1 MPFIPAPS
9 PRDAVAR
16 SSLRNLTKSSHLPV
30 GALTCGFRYP
40 VRAATVGRTVRGVRL
55 GTTAGID
62 YRLLGTVEAGVN
74 GHVLDIGGQKQRA
87 LLAILLLSVN
97 KPVSR
102 DVLVDRLWGQHPP
115 AGAQHTLEV
124 YVSRLRKTL
133 EPAAGCQV
141 VLTRPGAYLLR
152 ATREHIDVRRFER
165 LAGEGRRALAANAP
179 GQAVVHLREA
189 LALWRGEPLAD
200 ISHEHFAQPEIAR
213 LEDLRASAIE
223 DRMEAEIALGRH
235 ADVVSELGALIAAHP
250 LRERLYQLL
259 MIALYR
265 CGRQAEALAVYQSAR
280 SVLVQELG
288 IEPSPGLQQVE
299 RAILEQ
305 DASLEPSP
313 HAAPRDAPGGAGD
326 GQPPPAARSR
336 GLRLL
341 AAAVV
346 CLAVVVALL
355 AGGASISARGPA
367 SHVVAGP
374 NTVAVIDAS
383 RNVMTRVLSGIGR
396 PGGITRGASA
406 TWVTDTAD
414 DLLLRVDSASRVVD
428 RIPVGRGP
436 AGVAVEGGQV
446 WVANQLDG
454 TISEVN
460 PAAGTVVATIDV
472 GNGPVAIAS
481 GYGSVW
487 VSNVTDNAL
496 SRIDPGSGHV
506 VATIPLGGPAVGL
519 AAGEG
524 GIWVAGADPGRLV
537 LVDPRTNHLA
547 RVVPIG
553 SSPAAVTIG
562 AGRVWIADSAGGVA
576 RFDPLTGHVR
586 MLRIGGSPAGI
597 AYADGAIWVAN
608 GHGGSVLRIGPRTG
622 SVRSI
627 HTGGEPTALAA
638 AGGDVLTTV
647 LPSPSSH
654 RGGTLTLIA
663 SLSPHDQNT
672 DPAVA
677 YTIPMWQMLSVTND
691 GLVGYRR
698 AGGPLGDT
706 LVPDLAQALPAPT
719 GNGLT
724 YTFHLRP
731 GIRYS
736 TGAPVRP
743 EDIRRAIAR
752 VFSFNRLSGAAAIYA
767 GIAGARACERAPGRC
782 DLARGIVTDDRANT
796 VTFHLTAPDP
806 EFLYKLAFSFADAVP
821 AGTPNHLIGPSQLPA
836 TGPYMTRSFVPGHRW
851 ILVRNPRFRPWSDQA
866 QPSGYPDRIVLRLD
880 IPPGP
885 AADAVERGRADA
897 LLSPSP
903 ARLPELATRY
913 PGQLHS
919 GPLGATIG
927 LVLNTRVR
935 PFNVLAA
942 RQALNAAIDRTKI
955 IQLIGGSLAAQPT
968 CQVLPPALPGYR
980 PYCPYTLNPGP
991 GGVWTAPDLAR
1002 AERLVRASRT
1012 RGARVRLV
1020 TGAFGTK
1027 IPDRTTGRYLV
1038 SVLDQLGYRASLRVI
1053 TDPNAYART
1062 LYDSRRRTQ
1071 VGWVSW
1077 YQDFPAPSDFIGPLL
1092 TCHSFIPGSPLNLN
1106 AAEFCNRRID
1116 AQVQQA
1122 LVLQPRNP
1130 NAAASLW
1137 ARIDR
1142 EIADLA
1148 PWVPIYNPRSLIML
1162 SARVGNYQFDPYWSL
1177 LIDQLWVH

>member
-1 MPFIPAPS
+1 M
-9 PRDAVAR
+9 
-16 SSLRNLTKSSHLPV
+16 
-30 GALTCGFRYP
+30 
-40 VRAATVGRTVRGVRL
+40 RGVQL
-55 GTTAGID
+55 ATTAEID
-62 YRLLGTVEAGVN
+62 YRLLGAMEAGVN

-87 LLAILLLSVN
+87 LLAILLLSAN
-97 KPVSR
+97 EPVSR

-152 ATREHIDVRRFER
+152 AAGEHIDVRRFER
-165 LAGEGRRALAANAP
+165 LACEGRRALAANAP
-179 GQAVVHLREA
+179 GEAAADLREA
-189 LALWRGEPLAD
+189 LGLWRGEPLAD

-213 LEDLRASAIE
+213 LEELRAGAIE
-223 DRMEAEIALGRH
+223 DRVDADISLGHH
-235 ADVVSELGALIAAHP
+235 ADVVSELGALVAVHP

-288 IEPSPGLQQVE
+288 IEPSPGLRQVE

-305 DASLEPSP
+305 DASLAPSP
-313 HAAPRDAPGGAGD
+313 RAAPRPATGGAGD
-326 GQPPPAARSR
+326 GQPPPAARSHR
-336 GLRLL
+336 PPLL

-346 CLAVVVALL
+346 FLAVVVALL
-355 AGGASISARGPA
+355 VGDASIRANGPGGAVA
-367 SHVVAGP
+367 AGP

-383 RNVMTRVLSGIGR
+383 RNAVTRVLTGIGR
-396 PGGITRGASA
+396 PGGIAHGAGA

-414 DLLLRVDSASRVVD
+414 DLLMRVDSAGRVVD
-428 RIPVGRGP
+428 RVPVGRGP
-436 AGVAVEGGQV
+436 AGVAVGSGQV

-472 GNGPVAIAS
+472 GNGPVTIAS

-506 VATIPLGGPAVGL
+506 LAVIPLGGAPVGL

-524 GIWVAGADPGRLV
+524 GIWTAAADPGRLM
-537 LVDPRTNHLA
+537 LVDPRTNHVS

-553 SSPAAVTIG
+553 SSPAAVAIG
-562 AGRVWIADSAGGVA
+562 ADSVWVADSTGAVA
-576 RFDPLTGHVR
+576 RFSPLTGHVQK
-586 MLRIGGSPAGI
+586 LRIGGSPTGA
-597 AYADGAIWVAN
+597 AYADGAIWVTN
-608 GHGGSVLRIGPRTG
+608 GHGGSVIRIDPRTG

-627 HTGGEPTALAA
+627 ATGNEPAALAA
-638 AGGDVLTTV
+638 AGGDVLATV
-647 LPSPSSH
+647 LPSSASH
-654 RGGTLTLIA
+654 RGGTLTMIA
-663 SLSPHDQNT
+663 SLLPHDQGT

-677 YTIPMWQMLSVTND
+677 FTIPMWQMLSVTND
-691 GLVGYRR
+691 GLVGYQRV
-698 AGGPLGDT
+698 GGPLGDT
-706 LVPDLAQALPAPT
+706 LVPDLAQALPAPAS
-719 GNGLT
+719 NGLT

-736 TGAPVRP
+736 TGALVRP
-743 EDIRRAIAR
+743 ADFRRAIER
-752 VFSFNRLSGAAAIYA
+752 VFSLNRLSGAAPLYT
-767 GIAGARACERAPGRC
+767 GIAGARACQQAPSRC
-782 DLARGIVTDDRANT
+782 DLARGIVTNDRANT
-796 VTFHLTAPDP
+796 ITFHLTAPDP

-821 AGTPNHLIGPSQLPA
+821 AGTPNHLIEPGQLPA
-836 TGPYMTRSFVPGHRW
+836 TGPYMTQSFVPGHRW
-851 ILVRNPRFRPWSDQA
+851 ILVRNPRFRPWSDEA

-885 AADAVERGRADA
+885 AVNAVERGSADV

-913 PGQLHS
+913 AGQLHS

-942 RQALNAAIDRTKI
+942 RQALNAAIDRNKL
-955 IQLIGGSLAAQPT
+955 IQLIGGPLAAQPT
-968 CQVLPPALPGYR
+968 CQALPPALPGYR

-1002 AERLVRASRT
+1002 AERLVRASGT
-1012 RGARVRLV
+1012 RGTRVTVV

-1027 IPDRTTGRYLV
+1027 IPDGTTGRYLV

-1053 TDPNAYART
+1053 ADPSAYART
-1062 LYDSRRRTQ
+1062 LYDSRQRTQ
-1071 VGWVSW
+1071 VGWFSW
-1077 YQDFPAPSDFIGPLL
+1077 YQDYPAPSDFIGPLL
-1092 TCHSFIPGSPLNLN
+1092 TCHSFIPDNPLNLN
-1106 AAEFCNRRID
+1106 AAEFCDRRID
-1116 AQVQQA
+1116 AHVKQA
-1122 LVLQPRNP
+1122 LMLQPRNP
-1130 NAAASLW
+1130 NAAAALW

-1142 EIADLA
+1142 EIADQA
-1148 PWVPIYNPRSLIML
+1148 PWVPIYNPRSLVML